1 MTKEEAKA
9 VWAETGFPENDFYI
23 WWSYYLAK
31 HPNGNEWI
39 KTDTL
44 LPPRG
49 LMVICRPFGSDRPLV
64 RGWDCGVIADRNWE
78 SNLNPL
84 VAHNTFIERVKEW
97 KRFPP
102 ISETQ
107 HD

>member
-9 VWAETGFPENDFYI
+9 IWDNANLREGDFPI
-23 WWSYYLAK
+23 WWLHYSYTCSG
-31 HPNGNEWI
+31 GNEWI

-49 LMVICRPFGSDRPLV
+49 LMVICRQFGSDRPLV